1 MNIKEFSQPTILSGK
16 QYGTTVTIELD
27 HSDTSI
33 DEVMD
38 GFLTIVKGLGYLD
51 TTVNQWIK
59 DKSMDIYED
68 EYDVMSKSLADDWF
82 DESNE
87 KELPTECWCGSRE
100 RCDCISEPNDNDEYD
115 VYDNDE
121 VDWTWDEDR
130 IDIIGQNGNEG
141 LHYDEEG
148 VDELL
153 KRYNE
158 PETQKRLRAFRD
170 EELEKLRHEG
180 YRATEEDEDE
190 CELNEKQLK
199 DYKGVYVEKPTF
211 DWDNGEDYNGQF
223 KDWERETPDDV
234 EFDDYGMRRIP
245 NDKLKAAAQRYSDEV
260 RAKHKPIKLDKT
272 KIRKG
277 KIKDLKK

>member
-1 MNIKEFSQPTILSGK
+1 MNIKEFSQPTILKGT

-87 KELPTECWCGSRE
+87 KELPTECWCGDRD
-100 RCDCISEPNDNDEYD
+100 RCDCISEPNDNDEYED
-115 VYDNDE
+115 FIDSN
-121 VDWTWDEDR
+121 WDEER

-141 LHYDEEG
+141 THYG
-148 VDELL
+148 L
-153 KRYNE
+153 
-158 PETQKRLRAFRD
+158 
-170 EELEKLRHEG
+170 
-180 YRATEEDEDE
+180 ATDEDIEE
-190 CELNEKQLK
+190 CELN
-199 DYKGVYVEKPTF
+199 DKPHF
-211 DWDNGEDYNGQF
+211 DWN
-223 KDWERETPDDV
+223 DDV
-234 EFDDYGMRRIP
+234 DIIWFDEDEFDDYGMRKIP
-245 NDKLKAAAQRYSDEV
+245 NDKLKAAAQRYSEEV
-260 RAKHKPIKLDKT
+260 KAKHTPIKLDK
-272 KIRKG
+272 KLVKRG